1 MVYHEPVLL
10 NESIAGLAIHPG
22 GVYVDVTYGGGGHAR
37 KILEKLRNG
46 KLIAFDQDADA
57 MNNRIDDHRFVLLN
71 HNFRYLKRFLRYYQ
85 ALPVDGIL
93 ADLGVSSHQ
102 LDIPERG
109 FSTRFGSALDLR
121 MDRKKSLTAL
131 RILNEYPQE
140 RLRMIF
146 RDYGEVPNAVRLAG
160 LIAASRSVNPIED
173 GKQFQQIIAACLPR
187 GNENRYLAQV
197 YQALRIEVNQELE
210 ALRELLQ
217 QSVSVLKPGGRLV
230 IITYHSLE
238 DRIVKNF
245 MRTGNAEGK
254 SEKDFFGRTKAPFR
268 MITRKPIVPG
278 SDELTRNPRS
288 RSAKLRIAEAVD
300 NEQ

>member
-10 NESIAGLAIHPG
+10 KESIEGLAIQPDA
-22 GVYVDVTYGGGGHAR
+22 VYVDATYGGGGHAR

-46 KLIAFDQDADA
+46 RLIAFDQDADA
-57 MNNRIDDHRFVLLN
+57 MNNRIDDPRLLLLN
-71 HNFRYLKRFLRYYQ
+71 HNFRYMKRFLRYYHV
-85 ALPVDGIL
+85 LPVEGIL

-102 LDIPERG
+102 LDRPERG
-109 FSTRFGSALDLR
+109 FSTRFGSTLDLR

-131 RILNEYPQE
+131 RILNEYPEE
-140 RLRMIF
+140 RLRLIF
-146 RDYGEVPNAVRLAG
+146 KDYGEVPNASRLTG
-160 LIAASRSVNPIED
+160 LIVRNRRMNAITD
-173 GKQFQQIIAACLPR
+173 GNHLQQIIAGCLPK
-187 GNENRYLAQV
+187 GGENRYLAQV

-245 MRTGNAEGK
+245 MRSGNLEGK
-254 SEKDFFGRTKAPFR
+254 ADKDFFGRTKTPFR
-268 MITRKPIVPG
+268 LITRKPIVPG
-278 SDELTRNPRS
+278 EEELSRNPRS
-288 RSAKLRIAEAVD
+288 RSAKLRIAEVLN
-300 NEQ
+300 NE